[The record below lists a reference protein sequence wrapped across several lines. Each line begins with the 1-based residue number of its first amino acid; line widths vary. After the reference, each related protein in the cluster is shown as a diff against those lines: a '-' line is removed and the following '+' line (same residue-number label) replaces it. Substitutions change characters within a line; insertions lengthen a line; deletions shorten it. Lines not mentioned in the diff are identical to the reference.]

1 MSAAQQQHVVQFQS
15 ITGLAEADCR
25 QRLQTFNWNV
35 EAALDAYFN
44 SNVAPPAV
52 FTPPPAAVSQVPL
65 VPILAHAVP
74 IPPLR
79 ADDTFLCGLFPK
91 TAGKGLPA
99 SVPLRGLAVNAEVVG
114 MVAQVEVTQRYVNA
128 ESAPIEAVFKFRQEE
143 CSIYGFEAIVDG
155 EKVVGEIKE
164 KEEALNTYDDAISSG
179 GRGFLLA
186 QDDKVKGAFSL
197 SVGNLPPGK
206 ECVVTFRYVSELA
219 VEGDF
224 VRVALP
230 ITRLPI
236 HGSDSTTTADTDD
249 ATVKDGLHVTIS
261 ADMPS
266 PVPAIECPSGHELS
280 TTTNANTA
288 QVQFDSAKHVSSTG
302 LVVLLGQRQSIG
314 EPQAVVEVDKAAG
327 SAVAMVSFVPQ
338 LENLRDAD
346 VIAEVI
352 FVVDRSGSM
361 SGSRINQAKNAL
373 ALFLHSLPIGTRF
386 NVIGFGSRY
395 EKLFPTSR
403 AYDDSSLEIANQH
416 ASGISADLGGT
427 ELLAPLRDVLSSPAD
442 PQFPRQ
448 VFVLTDGE
456 VGNTE
461 DVVSCVRK
469 HAKGTRVFTLGIG
482 SDASTE
488 LVNGI
493 ANAGKGHA
501 EFVVSGERLEAKV
514 LRQLKRAL
522 QPVLKQPTIDYAAGG
537 VAVKSHTPNPL
548 PAVFEGERVIAYAFF
563 DTTDTDLIE
572 KAMAGAVL
580 RARTDVEESEKVE
593 FKINAQSSIKE
604 GQLLHRLAARSLIKD
619 LEEAGAEAN
628 KGAITELAL
637 RYGLVSPFT
646 SFVASAVSDDAALET
661 MRRVDVGDQLTS
673 SLAAAAA
680 VPPLLP
686 FAPAPAAIRSRQ
698 DGAKLAQIQ
707 QQVDEVKHMMQTNI
721 AQVLERGE
729 KLEDLQV
736 HTEALES
743 GAMQFRRS
751 ASSMKSG
758 GILSSISN
766 AFSSVLGRGS
776 AGPARNQSGA
786 ANPDESF
793 DADFTSDGNQ
803 IDSILSRRRAVA
815 SDNDDEESEDWSD
828 GSCGDSEKE
837 LKAEREKKKEE
848 KADKKKKKAKSSRSK
863 KNKHATASAS
873 TTTFCGAAEAE
884 QLMDNC
890 FDDFSAAEPLS
901 APPSADP
908 FAGFTFQSAAPAPA
922 PVMQASASAS
932 SSALDCLSLPIG
944 RWAAPA
950 AHMRPLDRFVHHQKA
965 NGSWELNENLAQAL
979 GRGLAELVA
988 SVPAD
993 VSADLWATAL
1003 ALTALDSQFAAEKE
1017 EWELLAGKARRWLA
1031 RELKKAATSVDA
1043 LLAAASAFLQA

>member
-99 SVPLRGLAVNAEVVG
+99 SVPLRGLAVKAEVVG

-302 LVVLLGQRQSIG
+302 LVRQSIG

-403 AYDDSSLEIANQH
+403 AYDDSSLEIANRH

-469 HAKGTRVFTLGIG
+469 HAKGTRVFTLGIGSDASTELGTRVFTLGIG

-646 SFVASAVSDDAALET
+646 SFVASA
-661 MRRVDVGDQLTS
+661 
-673 SLAAAAA
+673 
-680 VPPLLP
+680 
-686 FAPAPAAIRSRQ
+686 

-707 QQVDEVKHMMQTNI
+707 QQVDEVKHMMQCNI

-837 LKAEREKKKEE
+837 LKAEREKKKAE
-848 KADKKKKKAKSSRSK
+848 KADKKKKKKAKSSRSK

-884 QLMDNC
+884 QLMGNC

-901 APPSADP
+901 APLSADP

-965 NGSWELNENLAQAL
+965 NGRSWELNENLAQAL